1 MDSKEFI
8 TKIIINPIKSLPKS
22 LGKILPVGLISLF
35 GALPIFSLPD
45 RGIVAYAQQQ
55 QQQQQ
60 QQALD
65 PWSAAI
71 KAAQSKVEA
80 ATSPEAFG
88 HVFRTYIT

>member
-1 MDSKEFI
+1 M
-8 TKIIINPIKSLPKS
+8 PKS

-60 QQALD
+60 ASD
-65 PWSAAI
+65 PWSEAI

-80 ATSPEAFG
+80 ATSPGAFG

>member
-35 GALPIFSLPD
+35 GALLIFSLPNS
-45 RGIVAYAQQQ
+45 GIVAYAQQQ
-55 QQQQQ
+55 QQQQR
-60 QQALD
+60 ALD
-65 PWSAAI
+65 PWSEAI

-80 ATSPEAFG
+80 ATSPGAFG